1 MTLVFSILKFYA
13 SFLIEISF
21 FLLIF
26 HLFYQKNSDAIQII
40 TNFNMPKRKKAYTS
54 KTHNKDWNES
64 PLVFS
69 LKKWIWS

>member
-1 MTLVFSILKFYA
+1 MTLVFFNFETLRFVFNRNI
-13 SFLIEISF
+13 I